1 MDQIHF
7 GKLVTGDR
15 ALYSIYSLVEDSGA
29 IISGSGWAPKQLIRL
44 RSWRLPEHVGRYALY
59 SISGGLCAS
68 GVTISVFG
76 TRGLKCPLFYF
87 RSFGAKMDLAGSCT
101 CGNGSRAWP
110 NSQGDTCAEQT
121 KECVWNG
128 VLIRPQHSTA
138 KPSVIQLWSFCIIF

>member
-1 MDQIHF
+1 MENRLQGIEP
-7 GKLVTGDR
+7 
-15 ALYSIYSLVEDSGA
+15 SILFPVWWRTVAPSFPVPV
-29 IISGSGWAPKQLIRL
+29 SGWAQKQLIRL

-68 GVTISVFG
+68 GVVISVSG

-87 RSFGAKMDLAGSCT
+87 RSLGAKMDLASSCT

-128 VLIRPQHSTA
+128 VLIRSQHSTA
-138 KPSVIQLWSFCIIF
+138 KPSVAHPLDGIRNKRTL